1 MRKHLFGGRF
11 MEVQLNEFTKVEVES
26 RITII
31 RLNNEKKKQLQMLYL
46 RNDKIIG
53 AELAM
58 RRKFTLYRF
67 LIVLLL
73 AVLAGLAHFLY
84 DTQFLGYVANPTLIS
99 GLFMTVLIIGLFFCF
114 AKAKYVKLLVESE
127 GPNSILKVDRYSF
140 KVGIEV
146 EEKKLTD
153 LLYILAI

>member
-1 MRKHLFGGRF
+1 

-31 RLNNEKKKQLQMLYL
+31 HLNNEKKKQLQMLYL

-67 LIVLLL
+67 LIVLGL
-73 AVLAGLAHFLY
+73 AVLAGFAHFLY
-84 DTQFLGYVANPTLIS
+84 DTQFLGYVPNPTIIS
-99 GLFMTVLIIGLFFCF
+99 ALFFTVLVIGLFFCF
-114 AKAKYVKLLVESE
+114 VKGKYVKLLVESE